1 MQLSGNCNLLKILM
15 PADFDRCFP
24 NVKCFI
30 KSKFYQ
36 IDKPFFDFNVNIF
49 QCKGRKII
57 FDKTRRLARS
67 KFQNLI
73 MKKLRK
79 FMLHPESLL
88 IYTFFSSSFLLKF
101 ISFQLISFSVIFDV
115 NLS

>member
-1 MQLSGNCNLLKILM
+1 MA
-15 PADFDRCFP
+15 ADFDRCFP
-24 NVKCFI
+24 NLKCFI
-30 KSKFYQ
+30 KYKFCQ
-36 IDKPFFDFNVNIF
+36 VDKPFFDFNVNIF
-49 QCKGRKII
+49 QCKEQKII

-79 FMLHPESLL
+79 FMLHPGSLL
-88 IYTFFSSSFLLKF
+88 IYTFSFSSFLLKF
-101 ISFQLISFSVIFDV
+101 INFQLVSFSVIFEV